1 MSGVV
6 ASHHLTGRCLR
17 TWQTLGDLER
27 LSFIVLYY
35 HFGIITANVVL
46 VQVGRH
52 RRLVK
57 FAPTNIPFKS
67 STIILRLGVITVAR
81 ISDHEYLGTYRLK

>member
-27 LSFIVLYY
+27 LSFIVLY
-35 HFGIITANVVL
+35 HFGIITADVVL

-52 RRLVK
+52 WRLMK
-57 FAPTNIPFKS
+57 FAPTNIPLQS

-81 ISDHEYLGTYRLK
+81 ISDHEYSGTYRLK